1 MENLPKIAS
10 DGRTRFLSPLYS
22 GDEPFMLAKN
32 LDGVAVLVDK
42 NRIKSGI
49 FAIEHLG
56 CDTLLLDDGMQYL
69 KLAHELD
76 IVLVDCGAPFGTGAM
91 LPRGT
96 MREPKSSL
104 ARASYI
110 VRTKCGGKPQDE
122 LIAKIRRYNPVAE
135 IIVSDHGPKYLE
147 NVFTGER
154 LPLEVL
160 KGKWVACLS
169 GIARPESFED
179 SLRSLGANVEIC
191 RRFPDHH
198 WFEQSEL
205 EEFYDRCADRAM
217 DMIVTTEKDA
227 VRLEKPEGIDL
238 AQAARYFGARG
249 GADAATQALLE
260 KCAVPLLA
268 AATPRAVWLE
278 ADPDSLT
285 AAGILAGEDVA
296 KHLEGCT
303 AALLLAVTLGPGV
316 DAQIRRAG
324 VGDIAAGVA
333 SDALGSAL
341 AEQAAEAAEAELRQ
355 WAARQGKYLT
365 GRYSPGYGDWPL
377 AVQPL
382 LAAALDTARRAGL
395 CVTENNLMTPRK
407 SITAILGVSGHPVK
421 GKLAGC
427 GHCVLRPRCEYRKR
441 GKTCASE

>member
-1 MENLPKIAS
+1 MSIGPS
-10 DGRTRFLSPLYS
+10 MPL
-22 GDEPFMLAKN
+22 
-32 LDGVAVLVDK
+32 
-42 NRIKSGI
+42 
-49 FAIEHLG
+49 
-56 CDTLLLDDGMQYL
+56 
-69 KLAHELD
+69 
-76 IVLVDCGAPFGTGAM
+76 
-91 LPRGT
+91 
-96 MREPKSSL
+96 
-104 ARASYI
+104 
-110 VRTKCGGKPQDE
+110 
-122 LIAKIRRYNPVAE
+122 
-135 IIVSDHGPKYLE
+135 
-147 NVFTGER
+147 
-154 LPLEVL
+154 
-160 KGKWVACLS
+160 
-169 GIARPESFED
+169 
-179 SLRSLGANVEIC
+179 
-191 RRFPDHH
+191 
-198 WFEQSEL
+198 
-205 EEFYDRCADRAM
+205 
-217 DMIVTTEKDA
+217 
-227 VRLEKPEGIDL
+227 RLEKPERIDL

-278 ADPDSLT
+278 ADLDSLT

-382 LAAALDTARRAGL
+382 LAADPADGSIFHTKKTDRHDSGDHCNDLAFCSCCHGFFLNKAVQMLFVPWYTEWNTRR
-395 CVTENNLMTPRK
+395 R
-407 SITAILGVSGHPVK
+407 
-421 GKLAGC
+421 
-427 GHCVLRPRCEYRKR
+427 
-441 GKTCASE
+441 